1 MHRRKITA
9 EQLHHL
15 PSELHKTVAQILI
28 EKGEWIVIE
37 NTTSGNCTAVGA

>member
-1 MHRRKITA
+1 MHLRKITE

-28 EKGEWIVIE
+28 DKGEWIIQE
-37 NTTSGNCTAVGA
+37 NTTSGNCTEVAA